1 MPESID
7 EVVLALELL
16 VIFAGVFLA
25 FMLDRLVD
33 WTRDRK
39 ARHYLLGLIAFE
51 LNTVK
56 KTMDGES
63 AREYPY
69 LYHDAYDSAVASGK
83 LNLLT
88 SEQVIKIVG
97 VYLKIRS
104 SNYGAIRARIAK
116 EAFERDRNSTTETEH
131 HLRDNEYN
139 STKQETS
146 KMIAALL
153 EEPWLSRHA

>member
-1 MPESID
+1 
-7 EVVLALELL
+7 
-16 VIFAGVFLA
+16 
-25 FMLDRLVD
+25 MLDRLVD

-39 ARHYLLGLIAFE
+39 ARQYLVSLIAFE
-51 LNTVK
+51 LNKVK
-56 KTMDGES
+56 NNLDRAS

-69 LYHDAYDSAVASGK
+69 LYYDAYDSAVASGK

-88 SEQVIKIVG
+88 SEQVIKIVS

-104 SNYGAIRARIAK
+104 SNYRVVRARIAK
-116 EAFERDRNSTTETEH
+116 EAFERDKNSTTETEY

-153 EEPWLSRHA
+153 AEPWLSRHA

>member
-1 MPESID
+1 MSESINQ
-7 EVVLALELL
+7 VALALELL
-16 VIFAGVFLA
+16 VTFAGVFLA
-25 FMLDRLVD
+25 FMLDRLID
-33 WTRDRK
+33 WARDQK
-39 ARHYLLGLIAFE
+39 AKQYLLRNLVYE
-51 LNTVK
+51 LNKVK
-56 KTMDGES
+56 NNLAGEPT
-63 AREYPY
+63 R